1 MAIYSDINRS
11 IKLAQGGLQKVYE
24 QTQAAYQRELSED
37 SHSNSI
43 MVNTFLEDLEEQL
56 DDLKEAVSDIN
67 KLGNHYAQ
75 ITK

>member
-1 MAIYSDINRS
+1 MYYDINKS
-11 IKLAQGGLQKVYE
+11 IQLAQEGIQRLYKE
-24 QTQAAYQRELSED
+24 TQTAYQRELKED
-37 SHSNSI
+37 ASSGDL
-43 MVNTFLEDLEEQL
+43 MVNTFLEDLEGQL